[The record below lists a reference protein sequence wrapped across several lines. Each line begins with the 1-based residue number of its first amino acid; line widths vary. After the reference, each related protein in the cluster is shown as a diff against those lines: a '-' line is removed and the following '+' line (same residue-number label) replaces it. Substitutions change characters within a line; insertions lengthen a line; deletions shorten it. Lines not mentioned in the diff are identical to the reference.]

1 MHSLQLRRSPQRRGR
16 AASHANSNG
25 RISSGGPFLGD
36 LGKHKSVT
44 CPEMEDGNSKM
55 KLFGRFWSWTINMI
69 LSYFIQFLGS
79 AWKFGGVLLQW
90 PSNGSFEKIKFGR
103 TLTKSTLVCG
113 LGCLGLDRSSLFLNF
128 TENSEN
134 QHFFLFGV
142 KLKDI
147 KLAFKATWEWF
158 FPTNKWGDK
167 GTSRT

>member
-113 LGCLGLDRSSLFLNF
+113 LGCLGLDRSSLFF
-128 TENSEN
+128 
-134 QHFFLFGV
+134 
-142 KLKDI
+142 KLYW
-147 KLAFKATWEWF
+147 KLWKPTF
-158 FPTNKWGDK
+158 FPVWGETQRHQV
-167 GTSRT
+167 GF